1 MNRYEPYYLL
11 SCSIQIMKENEHLKT
26 ENFNYLK
33 QISKLEQ
40 INNYIVAAQQNRDKL
55 IEQLTKENKNLNNT
69 LHNQQNILK
78 TLNKNDLNANMNKSV
93 HWITPIKSIEKQD
106 TLPYLG
112 SMSNIQKRASLK
124 ISFAMLIP
132 IKNIF
137 QFLAHMKKNSPLFN
151 MEGSVIKEDIYNKNA
166 NNFSGE

>member
-1 MNRYEPYYLL
+1 MTRYEPYYLL

-26 ENFNYLK
+26 ENLNFLK

-55 IEQLTKENKNLNNT
+55 IEELTKENKNLKNS
-69 LHNQQNILK
+69 LHNQQNIIK
-78 TLNKNDLNANMNKSV
+78 TLNKNELNANMNKSV
-93 HWITPIKSIEKQD
+93 HWITPIKNVEKQD

-124 ISFAMLIP
+124 ISFLSTYLS
-132 IKNIF
+132 KNIF
-137 QFLAHMKKNSPLFN
+137 F
-151 MEGSVIKEDIYNKNA
+151 DI
-166 NNFSGE
+166 